1 MFGHSIDRRLVSV
14 TAPASMEAE
23 QYQALR
29 IKLERFHRARDLK
42 VIAITSPGARD
53 GKTVTAINIAGAL
66 ARGSAARVLLVEGDI
81 RRPSVSRY
89 LGLSIDGHPGLRQL
103 VHDPQLNLQDVVQ
116 RIDPLEF
123 DVVLA
128 GPMDVPTHEMFR
140 SPRIPAILA
149 EARARYDF
157 VVIDTPP
164 LGPVSDCALLAPS
177 VDGLL
182 LVVAAH
188 KTPRKLLEEAFNQ
201 LDPAS
206 VLGIVFNR
214 DDRPLFGYRT
224 SYYRGYFPQAQ
235 TRAVKASVPQSGAR
249 Q

>member
-29 IKLERFHRARDLK
+29 IKLERIARARDLK
-42 VIAITSPGARD
+42 TIAITSPGARD
-53 GKTVTAINIAGAL
+53 GKTVTAINVAGAL
-66 ARGSAARVLLVEGDI
+66 ARGSTARVLLVEGDV
-81 RRPSVSRY
+81 RRPAVGKY
-89 LGLSIDGHPGLRQL
+89 LGLPTEDHPGLRQL
-103 VHDPQLNLQDVVQ
+103 VHDRDRTLQDVVQ
-116 RIDPLEF
+116 RVDPLEF
-123 DVVLA
+123 DLLLA
-128 GPMDVPTHEMFR
+128 GPTDVSVPDMFR
-140 SPRIPAILA
+140 SPRLQEILT
-149 EARARYDF
+149 EARAQYDF
-157 VVIDTPP
+157 VIIDTPP

-182 LVVAAH
+182 VVVAAH
-188 KTPRKLLEEAFNQ
+188 KTPRKMLEEALNQ

-214 DDRPLFGYRT
+214 DDRPLFGYRS
-224 SYYRGYFPQAQ
+224 SYYRGYFPQTQ
-235 TRAVKASVPQSGAR
+235 TRTIKASVPQSGVR